1 MIFKRSSRHDDAG
14 TDVPD
19 DDPSQAERSGEI
31 PGVTASKGRPTR
43 TRKEAEAA
51 RRRPLV
57 VEDRK
62 QAKRQDRARAAEDRN
77 RSQQAL
83 IDGNEA
89 EMPAQHR
96 GPERRLVRDL
106 VDTRRNAAEFFFP
119 VALVL
124 MLVALVLPLLLPQL
138 YATMSL
144 VLMVVLWGGIIV
156 CVIDSVR
163 LRSIIRSGLTEQ
175 YGDVR
180 RGLVSYGVMRSL
192 QIRRWRLPR
201 AQISHGQSPR

>member
-1 MIFKRSSRHDDAG
+1 MFKRSSRHEDASAGATDDGPSASA
-14 TDVPD
+14 PD
-19 DDPSQAERSGEI
+19 TGEV
-31 PGVTASKGRPTR
+31 PGVTAGKGRPTR
-43 TRKEAEAA
+43 SRKEAEAA

-62 QAKRQDRARAAEDRN
+62 EAKRRDRARAAEERN

-106 VDTRRNAAEFFFP
+106 VDTRRNAAEYFFP
-119 VALVL
+119 VALAL
-124 MLVALVLPLLLPQL
+124 MLVALVLPIFLPQL

-144 VLMVVLWGGIIV
+144 VLMVVLWGGIII
-156 CVIDSVR
+156 CIIDSLR
-163 LRSIIRSGLTEQ
+163 LRSRIRAAITEK

-201 AQISHGQSPR
+201 AQISHGDSPR